1 MMATE
6 PALWDV
12 RLQRRFVGATP
23 AFELDLAF
31 VSAAARL
38 VVRGPSGAGKSVT
51 LQCLAGLMRPQQ
63 GHIALLGERLF
74 DAAQH
79 LDTPPQRRGLAFVF
93 QDYALFPH
101 LSVRQNI
108 AFGLA
113 RGWRNPT
120 RSGRAGGAPVDE
132 ALHDFELDNV
142 ANSMPDGLSGGQR
155 QRVALARALVGQPRA
170 LLLDEPF
177 AALDAGLRERL
188 RNLLAAQLA
197 RRALPLVLVT
207 HDEADVERF
216 GDAVISLAGGRV
228 IEQRPAPAAL
238 AWESASTSPLLG

>member
-1 MMATE
+1 MKPVQ

-12 RLQRRFVGATP
+12 RLQRRFDGATP

-31 VSAAARL
+31 VSDASRL

-51 LQCLAGLMRPQQ
+51 LQCLAGLMRPHQ
-63 GHIALLGERLF
+63 GRIVLRGECLF

-79 LDTPPQRRGLAFVF
+79 LDRPPQRRGLAHVF

-108 AFGLA
+108 AFSLA
-113 RGWRNPT
+113 SGWRNPPRT
-120 RSGRAGGAPVDE
+120 GRAGGAPVDE

-142 ANSMPDGLSGGQR
+142 ADAMPDGLSGGQR

-188 RNLLAAQLA
+188 RSLLDAQLR

-228 IEQRPAPAAL
+228 LAQRPVEAL
-238 AWESASTSPLLG
+238 R